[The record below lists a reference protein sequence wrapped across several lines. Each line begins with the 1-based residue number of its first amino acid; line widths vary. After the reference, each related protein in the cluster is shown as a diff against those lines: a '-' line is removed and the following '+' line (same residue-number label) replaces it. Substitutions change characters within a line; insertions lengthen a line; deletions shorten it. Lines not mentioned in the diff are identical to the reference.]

1 MAGKETVE
9 CRWTVCTSEGD
20 IPQEEFKDCRIVS
33 TESTGRYTSNLRS
46 FLEARGLDGE
56 AQWVVMADGS
66 LVATQSID
74 HPLYEGQPGWGPN
87 DEIPA
92 ATEDQ
97 IIAYMEQHEDDWDEV
112 AFNGFGTAHIARMG
126 NLTHGLAESGDFV
139 GIQWPTSDD
148 AKEAVKSTAAGW
160 LEMSDEASHQILK
173 EGEGS

>member
-1 MAGKETVE
+1 MADKETVE
-9 CRWTVCTSEGD
+9 CRWIACNICGIHPSAGHE
-20 IPQEEFKDCRIVS
+20 
-33 TESTGRYTSNLRS
+33 
-46 FLEARGLDGE
+46 
-56 AQWVVMADGS
+56 DGS
-66 LVATQSID
+66 PPRIGD
-74 HPLYEGQPGWGPN
+74 PGECISCRGYYDEDGRWCTGVQCEYCDGPVEREALGWAVCNTCLGPN

-92 ATEDQ
+92 ATQEQ
-97 IIAYMEQHEDDWDEV
+97 IIAFMEQHEDDWDEV

-126 NLTHGLAESGDFV
+126 NLTCGLAESGDFV